1 MDYVMKDQVHRRS
14 LEWPQ
19 DVPGRKCRVLPSAD
33 IVLTLENYAKTK
45 TKMDDHEA
53 SGSCLRVGSW

>member
-1 MDYVMKDQVHRRS
+1 MEEEKK
-14 LEWPQ
+14 WPLV
-19 DVPGRKCRVLPSAD
+19 VPGRKYRVLPSVD
-33 IVLTLENYAKTK
+33 NVLTLENYVE